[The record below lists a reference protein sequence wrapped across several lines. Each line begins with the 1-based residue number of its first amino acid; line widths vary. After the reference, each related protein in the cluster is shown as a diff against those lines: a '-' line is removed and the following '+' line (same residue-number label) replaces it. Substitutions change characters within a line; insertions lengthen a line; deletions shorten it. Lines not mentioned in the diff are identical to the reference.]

1 MPKNFYSLGYNLA
14 DTSDLRMTSIK
25 FNSHDYPSDD
35 FDSETFNLTS
45 WWTPSMQT
53 EIQARFS
60 IRRSEISTDCSLRKE
75 DELFLTLYSYCPG
88 TKLQHIGKPLLID
101 SDEVE
106 IQLTIPADELA
117 EDFSLYAVITT
128 RFNEKKERKVG
139 APQKSNSRLLTK
151 NWKIYLSGSQTQ
163 ANVVFLDFSKD
174 KSRAKALWQIV
185 INENLEKIFDFY
197 IPEKFKLN
205 DIYIWNPGILS
216 SNIII
221 KKKIFDLIGGYD
233 PKISGSADKDLL
245 IKIINN
251 NYKYFVI
258 KERLVLYVN
267 HNEQWSKNYKM
278 IYHQSKLFFK
288 KYKNQMNIIT
298 KSRFYKKL
306 LMLFLKS
313 ILR

>member
-25 FNSHDYPSDD
+25 FNGHDYPSDD
-35 FDSETFNLTS
+35 FDIETFNLTS

-53 EIQARFS
+53 DIQARFT
-60 IRRSEISTDCSLRKE
+60 IRQSEIATDCSLRKE

-101 SDEVE
+101 SNEVE

-117 EDFSLYAVITT
+117 EDFSLNAVLTT

-151 NWKIYLSGSQTQ
+151 NWKISLSGSQTQ

-185 INENLEKIFDFY
+185 INENLDFDSW
-197 IPEKFKLN
+197 LTAQH
-205 DIYIWNPGILS
+205 
-216 SNIII
+216 SNILRIEVNKIHEDFI
-221 KKKIFDLIGGYD
+221 KQPHFQIPLLTDLVMLALDNAIKDDDKRNFLQNDLMAEGSWANFVKLQFKQLFPVGQIGLKQKWYEEQD
-233 PKISGSADKDLL
+233 RIRTRVQHLMSGNLD
-245 IKIINN
+245 I
-251 NYKYFVI
+251 
-258 KERLVLYVN
+258 
-267 HNEQWSKNYKM
+267 Q
-278 IYHQSKLFFK
+278 
-288 KYKNQMNIIT
+288 
-298 KSRFYKKL
+298 
-306 LMLFLKS
+306 
-313 ILR
+313 

>member
-60 IRRSEISTDCSLRKE
+60 IRQGEIATDCGLRKE

-185 INENLEKIFDFY
+185 INENLDFDSW
-197 IPEKFKLN
+197 LTAQH
-205 DIYIWNPGILS
+205 
-216 SNIII
+216 SNILRIEVNKIHEDFI
-221 KKKIFDLIGGYD
+221 KQPHFQIPLMTDLVMLALDNAIKDDDKRNFLQNDLMAEGSWANFVKSQFKQLYPVGQIGLKQKWYEEQD
-233 PKISGSADKDLL
+233 RIRTRVQHLMSGNLD
-245 IKIINN
+245 I
-251 NYKYFVI
+251 
-258 KERLVLYVN
+258 
-267 HNEQWSKNYKM
+267 Q
-278 IYHQSKLFFK
+278 
-288 KYKNQMNIIT
+288 
-298 KSRFYKKL
+298 
-306 LMLFLKS
+306 
-313 ILR
+313 

>member
-1 MPKNFYSLGYNLA
+1 
-14 DTSDLRMTSIK
+14 
-25 FNSHDYPSDD
+25 
-35 FDSETFNLTS
+35 
-45 WWTPSMQT
+45 MQT

-60 IRRSEISTDCSLRKE
+60 IRQSEIATDCGLRKE

-185 INENLEKIFDFY
+185 INENLDFDSW
-197 IPEKFKLN
+197 LTAQH
-205 DIYIWNPGILS
+205 
-216 SNIII
+216 SNILRIEVNKTHEDFI
-221 KKKIFDLIGGYD
+221 KQPHFQIPLMTDLVMLALDNAIKDDDKRNFLQNDLMAEGSWANFVKSQFKQLFPVGQIGLKQKWYEEQD
-233 PKISGSADKDLL
+233 RIRTRVQHLMSGNLD
-245 IKIINN
+245 I
-251 NYKYFVI
+251 
-258 KERLVLYVN
+258 
-267 HNEQWSKNYKM
+267 Q
-278 IYHQSKLFFK
+278 
-288 KYKNQMNIIT
+288 
-298 KSRFYKKL
+298 
-306 LMLFLKS
+306 
-313 ILR
+313 

>member
-25 FNSHDYPSDD
+25 FNGHDYPSDD
-35 FDSETFNLTS
+35 FDIETFNLTS

-53 EIQARFS
+53 DIQARFT
-60 IRRSEISTDCSLRKE
+60 IRQSEIATDCSLRKE

-101 SDEVE
+101 SNEVE

-117 EDFSLYAVITT
+117 EDFSLNAVLTT

-151 NWKIYLSGSQTQ
+151 NWKISLSGSQTQ

-185 INENLEKIFDFY
+185 INENLDFDSW
-197 IPEKFKLN
+197 LTAQH
-205 DIYIWNPGILS
+205 
-216 SNIII
+216 SNILRIEVNKIHEDFI
-221 KKKIFDLIGGYD
+221 KQPHFQIPLLTDLVMLALDNAIKDDDKRNFLQNDLMAEGSWANFVKLQFKHLFPVGQIGLKQKWYEEQD
-233 PKISGSADKDLL
+233 RIRTRVQHLMSGNLD
-245 IKIINN
+245 I
-251 NYKYFVI
+251 
-258 KERLVLYVN
+258 
-267 HNEQWSKNYKM
+267 Q
-278 IYHQSKLFFK
+278 
-288 KYKNQMNIIT
+288 
-298 KSRFYKKL
+298 
-306 LMLFLKS
+306 
-313 ILR
+313 

>member
-128 RFNEKKERKVG
+128 RFNENKERKVG

-185 INENLEKIFDFY
+185 INENLDFDSW
-197 IPEKFKLN
+197 LTAQH
-205 DIYIWNPGILS
+205 
-216 SNIII
+216 SNILRIEVNKIHEDFI
-221 KKKIFDLIGGYD
+221 KQPHFQVPLMTDLVMLALDNAIKDDDKRNFLQNDLMAEGSWANFVKSQFKQLYPVGQIGLKQKWYEEQD
-233 PKISGSADKDLL
+233 RIRTRVQHLMSGNLD
-245 IKIINN
+245 I
-251 NYKYFVI
+251 
-258 KERLVLYVN
+258 
-267 HNEQWSKNYKM
+267 Q
-278 IYHQSKLFFK
+278 
-288 KYKNQMNIIT
+288 
-298 KSRFYKKL
+298 
-306 LMLFLKS
+306 
-313 ILR
+313 

>member
-128 RFNEKKERKVG
+128 RFNENKERKVG

-174 KSRAKALWQIV
+174 KSRSKALWQIV
-185 INENLEKIFDFY
+185 VNENLDFDSW
-197 IPEKFKLN
+197 LTAQH
-205 DIYIWNPGILS
+205 
-216 SNIII
+216 SNILRIEVNKIHEDFI
-221 KKKIFDLIGGYD
+221 KQPHFQVPLMTDLVMLALDNAIKDDDKRNFLQNDLMAEGSWANFVRSQFKQLFPVGQIGLKQKWYD
-233 PKISGSADKDLL
+233 EQDRIRTRVQHLMSGNLD
-245 IKIINN
+245 I
-251 NYKYFVI
+251 
-258 KERLVLYVN
+258 
-267 HNEQWSKNYKM
+267 Q
-278 IYHQSKLFFK
+278 
-288 KYKNQMNIIT
+288 
-298 KSRFYKKL
+298 
-306 LMLFLKS
+306 
-313 ILR
+313 

>member
-35 FDSETFNLTS
+35 FDTEIFNLTS

-53 EIQARFS
+53 DIQARFS
-60 IRRSEISTDCSLRKE
+60 IRQDEITKDCGLRKE

-117 EDFSLYAVITT
+117 EDFSLNAVLTT

-151 NWKIYLSGSQTQ
+151 NWKINLSGSQTQ

-185 INENLEKIFDFY
+185 INENLEFDSW
-197 IPEKFKLN
+197 LTAQH
-205 DIYIWNPGILS
+205 
-216 SNIII
+216 SNILRIEVNKNHEDFI
-221 KKKIFDLIGGYD
+221 KQPHFQIPLMTDLVMLALDNAIKDDDKRNFLQNDLMAEGSWANFVKSQFKQLFPVGQIGLKQKWYEEQD
-233 PKISGSADKDLL
+233 RIRTRVQHLMSGNLD
-245 IKIINN
+245 I
-251 NYKYFVI
+251 
-258 KERLVLYVN
+258 
-267 HNEQWSKNYKM
+267 Q
-278 IYHQSKLFFK
+278 
-288 KYKNQMNIIT
+288 
-298 KSRFYKKL
+298 
-306 LMLFLKS
+306 
-313 ILR
+313 